1 MIFMA
6 VGAALVMVIARCV
19 DMNALLD
26 RFHNYILP
34 HVRGPERV
42 CHCTCG
48 RHRVQYVIPYEGS
61 SSPDRDLPAGGSS
74 VTKQEVDLV
83 LGLLLG
89 FCISWVLLWLD
100 RTLHRVLLAWRTHPQ
115 KDVWRSWKWVTRMCN
130 VQELRRRLQQR
141 RNNSGGDNNVVHV
154 KHKHYHNGHLS
165 PRRL

>member
-48 RHRVQYVIPYEGS
+48 RHRVEYVIPYEGS
-61 SSPDRDLPAGGSS
+61 SSPDRDGPAGGGG

-83 LGLLLG
+83 LGLFLG
-89 FCISWVLLWLD
+89 FCISWILLWLD
-100 RTLHRVLLAWRTHPQ
+100 RVLQRVLRSWRTTHPQ
-115 KDVWRSWKWVTRMCN
+115 QDMWKWVTQACN
-130 VQELRRRLQQR
+130 VQELRRRLQLR
-141 RNNSGGDNNVVHV
+141 RSGGGVGGDNNVVHV
-154 KHKHYHNGHLS
+154 KHRHYHNGHLS